1 VSPTV
6 LAFAAL
12 LLLGGSVVLWFRRA
26 NDVRIPSNRALFVAA
41 WLGSAALGVTAL
53 ALGAG
58 WLGGIAAVLATFG
71 GCFFSF
77 LVAISAQA
85 VAPDALKVG
94 AKLPEFSATD
104 ENGALFASSSLA
116 GAPVLIK
123 FFRGHW

>member
-1 VSPTV
+1 MSPAF
-6 LAFAAL
+6 LAFGAL
-12 LLLGGSVVLWFRRA
+12 LLLGGSVFLWFKRA
-26 NDVRIPSNRALFVAA
+26 NDVRIPGNRTLFVAA

-53 ALGAG
+53 AFGAG
-58 WLGGIAAVLATFG
+58 WLGGIAALLATLG